1 MADILE
7 DNNSSLYENLIL
19 IDTGSNLTN
28 KKFLRDLDSVLKR
41 SQDSGKCLILIFW
54 INWVTFDFSIN
65 IKSVQ

>member
-41 SQDSGKCLILIFW
+41 SQDSGKCLDLIFW